1 MVEIIGCF
9 LKTQQLLQ
17 ASKIIYYCVYI
28 KNDHMFLIAD
38 LFQENYS
45 VLGFVFLFIQWVGDG
60 GENNKSV

>member
-1 MVEIIGCF
+1 MFSKNTTI
-9 LKTQQLLQ
+9 T
-17 ASKIIYYCVYI
+17 ASL

-60 GENNKSV
+60 GGNNKSV